1 MAIGAKL
8 VSRLALGFGLVIF
21 TFCSCD
27 RRAAQSKKNDDPQAN
42 ISEKALAKKKQNG
55 ADQDPYSLSQER
67 ALEKAL
73 SLATQNLDSTS
84 FSKTFKYRTKSTADI
99 STDVVIG
106 QLFSKKQRH
115 VLIRRK
121 SDADVY
127 LNIYTIK
134 GEKLELV
141 LFYEEIRLVYVSDT
155 IQDVNGDQQPDFL
168 INWYGSIGCCLKNFY
183 NVYLFQ
189 NTDSKFPEMYEFIN
203 PTFSAK
209 EKMVR
214 GVGYGHPGAT
224 YLYKFRWDGFKIDT
238 LEYIFPDKN
247 RAGHYLKSPTTT
259 YDADDVQ
266 EIRLKSVPK
275 EYSGIYGYDWFLG
288 KIN

>member
-1 MAIGAKL
+1 MVIGVKL
-8 VSRLALGFGLVIF
+8 ASKLSLGFSLLII

-27 RRAAQSKKNDDPQAN
+27 KRAAQSKTIDDPQAN
-42 ISEKALAKKKQNG
+42 ISERAINKKMEEAQNKADSDL
-55 ADQDPYSLSQER
+55 YSLSQQK
-67 ALEKAL
+67 ALEKAK
-73 SLATQNLDSTS
+73 SLAVQNLDSTS
-84 FSKTFKYRTKSTADI
+84 FSKTFKYRTKSISDI

-134 GEKLELV
+134 EKELELA
-141 LFYEEIRLVYVSDT
+141 LFYEEIRLVYTSDT
-155 IQDVNGDQQPDFL
+155 IQDVNGDDQPDFL
-168 INWYGSIGCCLKNFY
+168 INWYGSVGCCLKNFY

-189 NTDSKFPEMYEFIN
+189 KNNSKFSEMYEFIN

-224 YLYKFRWDGFKIDT
+224 YLYKFRWNGFNIDT
-238 LEYIFPDKN
+238 LEYIFPDEKRKVN
-247 RAGHYLKSPTTT
+247 
-259 YDADDVQ
+259 
-266 EIRLKSVPK
+266 I
-275 EYSGIYGYDWFLG
+275 
-288 KIN
+288 